1 MDITQMS
8 EQELKA
14 LAYDIIAAI
23 QRTQNDLNLINQE
36 LIRRQNEAT
45 RRTREGTDGKEPEK
59 KPGRPGDPK
68 AKPDVQPGSDIQA
81 RAGKKVR

>member
-1 MDITQMS
+1 MS

-45 RRTREGTDGKEPEK
+45 KRTREGTDRKEPEK